1 MAVVM
6 GNKMPR
12 NTGMAL
18 QYELRT
24 LQESPNKTDTVPK
37 SLKRIK
43 VQHTTPETRLHTLW
57 RGPMKVIKSLKG
69 QYTLLDLTT
78 LKEKEYHSTH
88 LKEFIFNPNRVSPLD
103 VARSGV
109 PMQHRDTVENRG
121 DHVLNI
127 SLREAMRTDGERTEA
142 AINLELTQLM
152 VMNVFAPVHAH
163 RLPVDQRS
171 RVIRSIMFLK
181 QKLHPDGTPDKYKA
195 RLVAGGDQQ
204 DKEYTM
210 TCPLRPCQRALYSLS
225 YP

>member
-12 NTGMAL
+12 STGMAL

-103 VARSGV
+103 VARKDYLEFFIEEILHHTGNTNRLSTLNFKVKWQGYDDTYNSYEPWKNLRSTKQLHLYLIRQNLKHV
-109 PMQHRDTVENRG
+109 IPKQHQ
-121 DHVLNI
+121 
-127 SLREAMRTDGERTEA
+127 A
-142 AINLELTQLM
+142 
-152 VMNVFAPVHAH
+152 
-163 RLPVDQRS
+163 
-171 RVIRSIMFLK
+171 
-181 QKLHPDGTPDKYKA
+181 
-195 RLVAGGDQQ
+195 
-204 DKEYTM
+204 
-210 TCPLRPCQRALYSLS
+210 S
-225 YP
+225 Y